1 MKYNY
6 RYFRGKVMLEEIYK
20 KKEEI
25 FEVIKKAGN
34 EILKVYSGNDFQV
47 ETKSDKTPLT
57 IADKKSNKVIING
70 LMKLFPE
77 LPLLSE
83 ESKKKPYYDRKKWQ
97 YLWLIDPLDG
107 TKEFIKK
114 NGEFS
119 INLALIK
126 DRKPIFGILYLPVL
140 GLFYYAGKGYGAYK
154 IDRIGRV
161 NQLPIN
167 SNGKNFE
174 KNNKNI
180 KCIIF
185 SRSHY
190 TEETK
195 QFVEKIKKQ
204 FSKVQMI
211 SVGSAMKLAYLAE
224 GKADIYPRL
233 APTMEWDIAAGQTI
247 LEESGGKVLDFYK
260 KIPLMYNK
268 EDLRNPW
275 FVASRNSIDALRSSQ

>member
-6 RYFRGKVMLEEIYK
+6 RYFRGKVMLEEVYK
-20 KKEEI
+20 KKEDI
-25 FEVIKKAGN
+25 FEILRKAGD

-57 IADKKSNKVIING
+57 LADKKSNDVIVNG
-70 LMKLFPE
+70 LMELFPE

-83 ESKKKPYYDRKKWQ
+83 ESKKTAYHERKGWE

-126 DRKPIFGILYLPVL
+126 DGKPIFGILYLPVL

-154 IDRIGRV
+154 IEKNGKTISLKPKKYNKNDVDRNIRVIFSKSHYNQETRDYVDRIRKQYY
-161 NQLPIN
+161 N
-167 SNGKNFE
+167 
-174 KNNKNI
+174 
-180 KCIIF
+180 
-185 SRSHY
+185 
-190 TEETK
+190 TE
-195 QFVEKIKKQ
+195 
-204 FSKVQMI
+204 MI

-233 APTMEWDIAAGQTI
+233 APTMEWDIAAGQVI
-247 LEESGGKVLDFYK
+247 LEESGGKVLDFNRK
-260 KIPLMYNK
+260 SPLIYNK

-275 FVASRNSIDALRSSQ
+275 FVAFKNSIQLN

>member
-1 MKYNY
+1 MS
-6 RYFRGKVMLEEIYK
+6 EEVYK

-25 FEVIKKAGN
+25 FEVIRKAGN

-47 ETKSDKTPLT
+47 EKKSDKTPLT
-57 IADKKSNKVIING
+57 LADKKSNDVIVNG
-70 LMKLFPE
+70 LIRLFPE

-83 ESKKKPYYDRKKWQ
+83 ESKKTAYHERKGWE

-126 DRKPIFGILYLPVL
+126 DGKPIFGILYLPVL

-154 IDRIGRV
+154 IEK
-161 NQLPIN
+161 
-167 SNGKNFE
+167 NGK
-174 KNNKNI
+174 KNNLKPAKYNKNGANRSI
-180 KCIIF
+180 RVIF
-185 SRSHY
+185 SKSHY
-190 TEETK
+190 NQETRAY
-195 QFVEKIKKQ
+195 VDKIRNQ
-204 FSKVQMI
+204 YFQPTMI

-233 APTMEWDIAAGQTI
+233 APTMEWDIAAGQIIVEETGGI
-247 LEESGGKVLDFYK
+247 VIDFLEK
-260 KIPLMYNK
+260 KPLKYNK
-268 EDLRNPW
+268 KNLQNPW
-275 FVASRNSIDALRSSQ
+275 FLASGNSIDTLQLSQ